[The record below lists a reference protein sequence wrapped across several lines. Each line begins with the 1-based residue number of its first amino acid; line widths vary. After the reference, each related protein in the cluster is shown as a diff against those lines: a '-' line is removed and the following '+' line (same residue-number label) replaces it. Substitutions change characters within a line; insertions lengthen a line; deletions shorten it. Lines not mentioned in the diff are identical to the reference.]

1 MCGINGLISKTDL
14 HRELI
19 EQMNNQI
26 TYRGPDDSTSCTH
39 HIDVDTTA
47 EMGMVRLAIID
58 LAGGT
63 QPMTSNCG
71 TFTLTFNGEI
81 YNYPKLREKCAS
93 AGYQFKTDSD
103 TEVIL
108 ALFSQYGIE
117 GITLLDGMYSIAI
130 LDRHSKTIHLFRD
143 FFGEKPLHYI
153 KNSQFFAWSSEI
165 GPLEQLSKDKYVK
178 KDWPNFLVKT
188 SSGLQR
194 RFIQTSSKF
203 PEIPT
208 SP

>member
-71 TFTLTFNGEI
+71 TFTLTVNGEI

-93 AGYQFKTDSD
+93 AGYQFRLIVTPKSFWHYSHSM
-103 TEVIL
+103 EL
-108 ALFSQYGIE
+108 KASLFSTACTQ
-117 GITLLDGMYSIAI
+117 
-130 LDRHSKTIHLFRD
+130 
-143 FFGEKPLHYI
+143 
-153 KNSQFFAWSSEI
+153 
-165 GPLEQLSKDKYVK
+165 
-178 KDWPNFLVKT
+178 
-188 SSGLQR
+188 
-194 RFIQTSSKF
+194 
-203 PEIPT
+203 
-208 SP
+208 